1 MGREFN
7 PHRAHHFNMKEI
19 NLYTTAGD
27 KTLSFKFNNPG
38 FVYNETQKWVS
49 ISATG
54 RTFTLNTP
62 FLAFDEEIE
71 QNGIVPDFGAMTH
84 SQINDAYVSKGK
96 VIIIFTSIGIP
107 IRMFYG
113 DKIRFVEEKGGLN
126 YFQVDDKELWFFG
139 MNFLI
144 LSKNK

>member
-1 MGREFN
+1 MG
-7 PHRAHHFNMKEI
+7 
-19 NLYTTAGD
+19 
-27 KTLSFKFNNPG
+27 FKFNNPS
-38 FVYNETQKWVS
+38 FTYNEAQKWIS

-71 QNGIVPDFGAMTH
+71 QNGIVPDFGAMMH
-84 SQINDAYVSKGK
+84 SQINDAYVNKGK
-96 VIIIFTSIGIP
+96 VIIIFTSIGVP

-113 DKIRFVEEKGGLN
+113 DKIRFIEEKEGLN